1 MEDLVTGAGLAALGF
16 WVFIACI
23 IVAGVWSS
31 NRKRESEHETLR
43 RIIESGED
51 LDEQMVDRLLHSAS
65 NDHETIRDLRVG
77 AVITLFVAPGMIA
90 LGWGLSSLTG
100 EIMSVMMGVSGL
112 LVFISAGLYAA
123 AGLVARGADTES
135 TGNH

>member
-1 MEDLVTGAGLAALGF
+1 MEDLGTGAGLAALGF
-16 WVFIACI
+16 WLFIACI
-23 IVAGVWSS
+23 IVAGVWST

-43 RIIESGED
+43 RLIESGQD
-51 LDEQMVDRLLHSAS
+51 PDEQLVDKLLHSTA
-65 NDHETIRDLRVG
+65 NDQETIRDLRVG
-77 AVITLFVAPGMIA
+77 AVITLFLAPGMIA

-100 EIMSVMMGVSGL
+100 ELMGVMMGVSGL

-123 AGLVARGADTES
+123 ASLVARRADAES